1 MSPLLIAAGLAA
13 LMLGGKKAMDLSN
26 SADWARFVFSE
37 VTSVLPQVSLRGR
50 VIIVAQAAFE
60 SGWGKAAWAAIHGN
74 NLFNITT
81 CQGKSATCADGWTGA
96 YLDQENAD
104 WSYRADGSRVRIA
117 QRWRSY
123 PTFRA
128 SIEDYWN
135 FINRPKY
142 AAGIPSLIAGDLPGF
157 LTALRAGGYFTL
169 PLYST
174 PTTQGY
180 VPQMQAV
187 VNTTA
192 RFLNVSV

>member
-1 MSPLLIAAGLAA
+1 LGAICLLGSHERTSAGEFARARHHRGAGRVRVWLGKSSVGRDSRQQPLQHH
-13 LMLGGKKAMDLSN
+13 DLSGQ
-26 SADWARFVFSE
+26 VGY
-37 VTSVLPQVSLRGR
+37 LPRRL
-50 VIIVAQAAFE
+50 
-60 SGWGKAAWAAIHGN
+60 
-74 NLFNITT
+74 
-81 CQGKSATCADGWTGA
+81 
-96 YLDQENAD
+96 ENAD